1 MNKMLF
7 SLLIVF
13 AGLIS
18 GYTFQILA
26 DKKVIKLPVS
36 MKKIRRSLQII
47 TLSAVIPLTVIISVW
62 IAPLKHVEIF
72 SLPLFGIFAVL
83 LGGAVSY
90 IISGFLHMDRDQRGV
105 YTIVGGFANMGSLGG
120 LIAFIL
126 LGEVGFALVAFYQMF
141 EKFVYFLIGF
151 PFAKNHSIHHTE
163 DKSLKSF
170 FLEVVKDPVITINLA
185 ALLIGTVLNL
195 SGIERPFYFTKV
207 NHIMVPAG
215 SFLLIFSIGL
225 AMKFGKMKDYIHA
238 SLILIFIKSV
248 FVPAVVFMIAY
259 LSGLGNIENGLVLR
273 FLLILSS
280 MPVSFIAMVPPT
292 IYDMDQDLANTCW
305 FFTTMSL
312 VITIPVISMLLP
324 LIR

>member
-141 EKFVYFLIGF
+141 ENSYIFL
-151 PFAKNHSIHHTE
+151 
-163 DKSLKSF
+163 
-170 FLEVVKDPVITINLA
+170 
-185 ALLIGTVLNL
+185 
-195 SGIERPFYFTKV
+195 
-207 NHIMVPAG
+207 
-215 SFLLIFSIGL
+215 
-225 AMKFGKMKDYIHA
+225 
-238 SLILIFIKSV
+238 
-248 FVPAVVFMIAY
+248 
-259 LSGLGNIENGLVLR
+259 
-273 FLLILSS
+273 
-280 MPVSFIAMVPPT
+280 
-292 IYDMDQDLANTCW
+292 
-305 FFTTMSL
+305 
-312 VITIPVISMLLP
+312 
-324 LIR
+324 

>member
-1 MNKMLF
+1 M
-7 SLLIVF
+7 
-13 AGLIS
+13 
-18 GYTFQILA
+18 
-26 DKKVIKLPVS
+26 
-36 MKKIRRSLQII
+36 
-47 TLSAVIPLTVIISVW
+47 
-62 IAPLKHVEIF
+62 
-72 SLPLFGIFAVL
+72 
-83 LGGAVSY
+83 
-90 IISGFLHMDRDQRGV
+90 
-105 YTIVGGFANMGSLGG
+105 
-120 LIAFIL
+120 
-126 LGEVGFALVAFYQMF
+126 
-141 EKFVYFLIGF
+141 
-151 PFAKNHSIHHTE
+151 
-163 DKSLKSF
+163 
-170 FLEVVKDPVITINLA
+170 VKDPVITINLA